1 MQHGASI
8 QCLVAVL
15 ESGKR
20 AMPSIVRDRHCPL
33 RKCLFSAVAS
43 VAFLLALVGAT
54 QAPGKEPA
62 YRPDKCIFGDKH
74 KSTPSPEGTKANYR
88 YWQSNK
94 STKYIAPDI
103 IIRTT
108 MELAWQVAHTH
119 ILYMPAHAYVLLYM
133 FLLLQHGHAQM
144 IALRPAISGKKEP
157 AALQSSL
164 SS

>member
-1 MQHGASI
+1 M

-33 RKCLFSAVAS
+33 RECLFSAVAS
-43 VAFLLALVGAT
+43 VAFLLALVGAN

-62 YRPDKCIFGDKH
+62 YRPDTCIFGDKH

-94 STKYIAPDI
+94 SPKCIAPDI

-108 MELAWQVAHTH
+108 FELVWQVAHTH
-119 ILYMPAHAYVLLYM
+119 ILYTPFRARIYVLLYM
-133 FLLLQHGHAQM
+133 FLLLWHGHAQM
-144 IALRPAISGKKEP
+144 IALRLAISGKKEP

>member
-1 MQHGASI
+1 MP
-8 QCLVAVL
+8 CLVAVL

-20 AMPSIVRDRHCPL
+20 ALPSIVRDRHCPL
-33 RKCLFSAVAS
+33 RECLFSAVAS

-62 YRPDKCIFGDKH
+62 YRPDTCIFGDKH

-94 STKYIAPDI
+94 STKYIHSTRHNYTYDHG
-103 IIRTT
+103 TSL
-108 MELAWQVAHTH
+108 EVAHTH
-119 ILYMPAHAYVLLYM
+119 ILFMPAHAYVLLYM

-144 IALRPAISGKKEP
+144 IALRLAISGKKEP